1 VLPFIVLAWAGLLLS
16 PAVSHSETLVN
27 ASFDP
32 PAISGQSYD
41 PTPATDAPAGVFT
54 FIATFCNKATS
65 QPLGNRLESRTA
77 ELTGGN
83 ELLNRS
89 SGSGATSVL
98 AFPPIDGYA
107 DLDLAPGECVPVTYE
122 IGLQQRA
129 PFQFFVDTWLY
140 PPTQLFSNG
149 TVQGDVYRVGR
160 VVDDFILGVRSD
172 PLVPG
177 PTIKGVKW
185 KGVNSI
191 FGVDPG
197 NEFRIR
203 IYESNRCV
211 PPPRTVGTRPNTGW
225 DDPIY
230 EAVVTAS
237 RVVDAANNVYEYT
250 ASIPEFTPT
259 AGCRYFLGIENT
271 SNAGGFDQGGWA
283 WNWDTCFFC
292 DQYAWPWTGSDWGLV
307 ILQDIHAFELTD

>member
-1 VLPFIVLAWAGLLLS
+1 MHDKSVLPFIVLAWAGLLLS

-41 PTPATDAPAGVFT
+41 PTPTTDAPAGVFT
-54 FIATFCNKATS
+54 FIATFCNKPTS
-65 QPLGNRLESRTA
+65 QALGNRLESRTA

-83 ELLNRS
+83 ELLNRT

-149 TVQGDVYRVGR
+149 AQGSAWTIVQA
-160 VVDDFILGVRSD
+160 VDDFILGVRSD

-177 PTIKGVKW
+177 PSIKGVKW
-185 KGVNSI
+185 KGVNPI
-191 FGVDPG
+191 FNTDPG

-211 PPPRTVGTRPNTGW
+211 PPPQTVGTRPGTGW
-225 DDPIY
+225 DAPFY

-237 RVVDAANNVYEYT
+237 RVGTGVSIGSGGEVYEYT

-271 SNAGGFDQGGWA
+271 FRDPIIGDAWGWV
-283 WNWDTCFFC
+283 WETCFNCF
-292 DQYAWPWTGSDWGLV
+292 DEYRQWLEPGKPSIRL
-307 ILQDIHAFELTD
+307 